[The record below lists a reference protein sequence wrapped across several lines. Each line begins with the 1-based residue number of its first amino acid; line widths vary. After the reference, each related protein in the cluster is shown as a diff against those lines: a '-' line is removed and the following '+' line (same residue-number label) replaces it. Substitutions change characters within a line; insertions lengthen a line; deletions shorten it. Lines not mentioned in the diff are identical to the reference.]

1 MGGAISSDSLDVI
14 KEVADI
20 HLTRFETRKVVFN
33 GSAATV
39 KDIEQGLVNA
49 VHFELLW
56 LINKRD
62 YYGRITNEDAKRIE
76 MLESRWHVLNS

>member
-1 MGGAISSDSLDVI
+1 
-14 KEVADI
+14 
-20 HLTRFETRKVVFN
+20 VFS